1 MLQLPE
7 LNHSIRTDPT
17 GYVSACDAAYYEQ
30 INSVA
35 EDIAY
40 SGRHIIFLAGPSSS
54 GKTTTAHSISS
65 ALSHLGI
72 RCHAISMDD
81 YYLDVTE
88 ADYPKTEHGEIDLES
103 PLCLDVELF
112 NQQMQT
118 LHNGG
123 LVELPHFD
131 FTTRRRDRTQA
142 KVLQLKQG
150 EAVIVEGIHAL
161 NDMFTSRNPHAYT
174 IYVDL
179 YSHVE
184 LDGKIVFQRSWTRLL
199 RRLIRDHNYRN
210 TPIAETLQLWRN
222 VRAGEERYILPY
234 CQKAHIL
241 IDTALGYEI
250 PVLGASL
257 APDLA
262 ALPQAVPQ
270 REIGDEI
277 LKALPLFAPLDP
289 TLVPETSLLKRE
301 FIQ

>member
-142 KVLQLKQG
+142 KVLQLKQ
-150 EAVIVEGIHAL
+150 AL
-161 NDMFTSRNPHAYT
+161 SSQQAWAQA
-174 IYVDL
+174 
-179 YSHVE
+179 VE
-184 LDGKIVFQRSWTRLL
+184 L
-199 RRLIRDHNYRN
+199 
-210 TPIAETLQLWRN
+210 
-222 VRAGEERYILPY
+222 
-234 CQKAHIL
+234 
-241 IDTALGYEI
+241 
-250 PVLGASL
+250 
-257 APDLA
+257 LA
-262 ALPQAVPQ
+262 ATGIPEPQ
-270 REIGDEI
+270 RR
-277 LKALPLFAPLDP
+277 F
-289 TLVPETSLLKRE
+289 
-301 FIQ
+301 